1 LTYCTFQIKSE
12 RSTLYMQVQQQ
23 MLSRCYIFVIPLL
36 YNIIKNLYICNMKA
50 NFRNSKWY
58 KILTGDTKTTQVS
71 GSAVEIVFNKDLSS
85 KVYDLIDKSKEFTI
99 TSKEGKT
106 FKVKQ
111 LQTR

>member
-1 LTYCTFQIKSE
+1 
-12 RSTLYMQVQQQ
+12 M
-23 MLSRCYIFVIPLL
+23 
-36 YNIIKNLYICNMKA
+36 KNS
-50 NFRNSKWY
+50 FRNSKLY

-85 KVYDLIDKSKEFTI
+85 KVYDLIDSRKEFTV

-111 LQTR
+111 LQTK